1 MLANESVLHYIW
13 KYRLFNQQELRST
26 LNQPVQIVHTGTA
39 NLDAGPDFYHA
50 KIKIEETLWAGNVE
64 IHLRSS
70 DWYKHSHDADQ
81 AYDNVILHVVWIN
94 DVDVYHSDRTV
105 IPVLELQHLV
115 NPDLI
120 HRINALSNH
129 SHWIA
134 CEHQLKDVDDFVV
147 KQWLDRM
154 LVERLQEKSDHYK
167 ELFQRSKGN
176 WEDTFYIGLARSFGF
191 KVNSLPFEMLAKCLP
206 QQLLA
211 KHKDQPLQIEALVFG
226 VAGLLDSN
234 FKDEY
239 PQQLKKEYAFLKAK
253 YQLIPIDA
261 YLWKFAKT
269 RPDNFPTIR
278 LGQFA
283 ALIIKSV
290 HLFSKIMETKEVK
303 SLKTLFNDLPVNP
316 YWRNHYLFDQEQKR
330 IGTQIGEGSVDV
342 LLINTVAP
350 LLYLYGREL
359 GKEEYLQKAE
369 KLLFTLKA
377 EKNIIVDKFALLGV
391 KASSSFESQALLQMK
406 NNYCNQKKCL
416 NCSIGIK
423 ILKA

>member
-1 MLANESVLHYIW
+1 MLAQESILHYIW
-13 KYRLFNQQELRST
+13 KFRLFNHQDLKTT
-26 LNQPVQIVHTGTA
+26 LNHSLEIIHPGSA
-39 NLDAGPDFYHA
+39 NPDAGPDFYHA

-70 DWYKHSHDADQ
+70 DWYKHTHDTDQ

-94 DVDVYHSDRTV
+94 DVDVYHSDRTI

-115 NPDLI
+115 DPDLI
-120 HRINALSNH
+120 LKVNALSGQA
-129 SHWIA
+129 HWIP
-134 CEHQLKDVDDFVV
+134 CEHQLAKVDEFTI

-154 LVERLQEKSDHYK
+154 LVERLEEKSGYFK
-167 ELFQRSKGN
+167 ELLYHLKGS
-176 WEDTFYIGLARSFGF
+176 WEDTFYISLARSFGF
-191 KVNSLPFEMLAKCLP
+191 KVNCLPFEMLAKNLP

-226 VAGLLDSN
+226 VAGLLDNN

-239 PQQLKKEYAFLKAK
+239 PQKLKIEYSFLKNK
-253 YQLIPIDA
+253 YGLKSIDA

-278 LGQFA
+278 LGQFS

-290 HLFSKIMETKEVK
+290 HLFSKILETKDVKALK
-303 SLKTLFNDLPVNP
+303 SLFIELPVND
-316 YWRNHYLFDQEQKR
+316 YWKSHYLFDHEQKR
-330 IGTQIGEGSVDV
+330 LSKQIGNSSVDV

-350 LLYLYGREL
+350 LLFSY
-359 GKEEYLQKAE
+359 GKEMDKEQYVQNADDILQ
-369 KLLFTLKA
+369 TLKA
-377 EKNIIVDKFALLGV
+377 EKNLIVNKFAVLGIR
-391 KASSSFESQALLQMK
+391 ARSSFESQALLQMK

-423 ILKA
+423 ILKP

>member
-1 MLANESVLHYIW
+1 MLNNESILHYIW
-13 KYRLFNQQELRST
+13 KYRLFNHEDLKST
-26 LNQPVQIVHTGTA
+26 LNQSIQIIQPGNA
-39 NLDAGPDFYHA
+39 NADAGPDFYHA

-70 DWYKHSHDADQ
+70 NWYKHTHDLDQ

-94 DVDVYHSDRTV
+94 DVDVYHSDRTI
-105 IPVLELQHLV
+105 IPVLELQNLV
-115 NPDLI
+115 DPNLI
-120 HRINALSNH
+120 HKINTLSDH
-129 SHWIA
+129 THWIA
-134 CEHQLKDVDDFVV
+134 CEPQLKEVDEFTI

-154 LVERLQEKSDHYK
+154 LVERLEDKSNYFR
-167 ELFQRSKGN
+167 ELYHSLKGS

-191 KVNSLPFEMLAKCLP
+191 KVNSLPFEMLAKNLP
-206 QQLLA
+206 QQILA

-226 VAGLLDSN
+226 MAGLLNSN

-239 PQQLKKEYAFLKAK
+239 PQKLKKEFDFLKVK
-253 YQLIPIDA
+253 YNLRSIDA

-278 LGQFA
+278 LSQFA
-283 ALIIKSV
+283 ALIVKSV
-290 HLFSKIMETKEVK
+290 HLFTKILETEDVK
-303 SLKTLFNDLPVNP
+303 SLKLLFTDLPVNN
-316 YWRNHYLFDQEQKR
+316 YWSNHYLFDQEQKR
-330 IGTQIGEGSVDV
+330 ASRQIGDGSIAV

-350 LLYLYGREL
+350 LLFFY
-359 GKEEYLQKAE
+359 GKELDKE
-369 KLLFTLKA
+369 KFLHQADELLLNLKA
-377 EKNIIVDKFALLGV
+377 EKNIIVDKFAALGV
-391 KASSSFESQALLQMK
+391 KANSSFESQALLQMK

>member
-1 MLANESVLHYIW
+1 MLFNESILHYIW
-13 KYRLFNQQELRST
+13 KYRLFNHQDLKST
-26 LNQPVQIVHTGTA
+26 LNQPIQIIHPGSA
-39 NLDAGPDFYHA
+39 NADAGPDFYHA

-70 DWYKHSHDADQ
+70 DWYKHTHDLDQ

-94 DVDVYHSDRTV
+94 DVDVYHSDRTI
-105 IPVLELQHLV
+105 IPVLELQNLV
-115 NPDLI
+115 DPDLI
-120 HRINALSNH
+120 NKINALSDH
-129 SHWIA
+129 THWIA
-134 CEHQLKDVDDFVV
+134 CEHQFKDMDDFTI

-154 LVERLQEKSDHYK
+154 LVERLQEKSNYFK
-167 ELFQRSKGN
+167 ELLFNLKGN
-176 WEDTFYIGLARSFGF
+176 WEDTFYISLARSFGF
-191 KVNSLPFEMLAKCLP
+191 KVNNLPFEMLAKNLP
-206 QQLLA
+206 QHLLA
-211 KHKDQPLQIEALVFG
+211 KHKNQPLQIEALVFG
-226 VAGLLDSN
+226 VAGLLNSN

-239 PQQLKKEYAFLKAK
+239 PQKLKREFDFLKAK
-253 YQLIPIDA
+253 YNLTSIDA

-283 ALIIKSV
+283 ALIVKSV
-290 HLFSKIMETKEVK
+290 HLFSKIIETKEVK
-303 SLKTLFNDLPVNP
+303 SLKLLFSNLPINE
-316 YWRNHYLFDQEQKR
+316 YWESHYLFDQEQKR
-330 IGTQIGEGSVDV
+330 LSKQIGKGSVDV

-350 LLYLYGREL
+350 LLFFY
-359 GKEEYLQKAE
+359 GKELDKEKYLQKADD
-369 KLLFTLKA
+369 LLFTLKA
-377 EKNIIVDKFALLGV
+377 EKNIIVDKFAMLGV